1 MAREKEGI
9 FDDRIRIEAL
19 EDEVVKLRKMVES
32 QLEQSAETGVKQDQ
46 MESALKKFG
55 YQLENMEVSGAETG
69 VKQDQMESALKKV
82 GYQLENIEVSC
93 GAARQREAWQRNRE
107 RDVNRRR
114 REIETKLGGDHDNL
128 AAKVTL
134 LEKEQKSA
142 ARKVSLIEEGQRNKE
157 WEGKETNYSQS
168 PKNPQNP
175 NPAPTTTSPAWWN
188 TYCCNIL

>member
-9 FDDRIRIEAL
+9 FDDHIRIEAL
-19 EDEVVKLRKMVES
+19 EDEVAKLRKMVES
-32 QLEQSAETGVKQDQ
+32 QLEQS
-46 MESALKKFG
+46 
-55 YQLENMEVSGAETG
+55 AETG

-114 REIETKLGGDHDNL
+114 RETETKLGGDHDNL

-134 LEKEQKSA
+134 LEAEQKSA
-142 ARKVSLIEEGQRNKE
+142 AKKVFLIEEGQRNRE
-157 WEGKETNYSQS
+157 WVGTEPNSSES
-168 PKNPQNP
+168 PKNPQNS
-175 NPAPTTTSPAWWN
+175 NPAPTTTSPASWN